1 MAKPKFLSLDGVRTL
16 VQYFKN
22 QLSEKVDKVDGKTL
36 SDNNFSNE
44 EKIKLAGIES
54 DSQVNIIESISVN
67 GSSQAITNK
76 NVNIA
81 VPLVDASL
89 SHSGQSGDA
98 KATGDAINEL
108 QEDIDELNQ
117 SISSTAT
124 TIRSEIAGKV
134 AAINQSITEVENSIP
149 TAVSELTND
158 SNYTTKSYVDGEI
171 AGVQSEIPTNVSELI
186 NDSNYTAK
194 SYVDDA
200 IADIVQLQADLDEN
214 IADLKADLDEN
225 VNGLKSA
232 LDQLAEDATI
242 QLKGNDHH
250 YYFGGGTNQEIILAN
265 STTTRVFEISDGK
278 SYHIDITG
286 NMAKTIGFANE
297 EFTTEGTI
305 PTATTLTSYT
315 YDFVNT
321 SNYAYLYV
329 YYSTVSGTGDCF
341 VYEKSNLAT
350 KAELEQA
357 IGDTEDELTESIDDT
372 NKLMTLLHDN
382 KDYFGYYATFVNGG
396 MSKGVI
402 DNNYKNRVTSD
413 HVFEFNRNITL
424 TPAAGFRYMFFLL
437 VNGSYVNSGFYT
449 DARTIYAGYKFKVLI
464 ARITENPTS
473 YVEDIQEFVDAL
485 TFTYDN
491 KYQIDQLNDY
501 KVSASNLVTQTIHPS
516 KIVEGKILDAN
527 GVEVNGN
534 TTDKLCYFDVEPGKT
549 ITIYN
554 LFSDSTRHASGYL
567 NGVYVSTFPAK
578 DTYSS
583 EEQFVCTGIDQI
595 GVSLDYT
602 KYTEAYGV
610 YKDYSVFADTAK
622 TKIANELKYTDAV
635 GNYLPD
641 TIEIGNPANWEGG
654 YIKANGTTITPSDSY
669 KHSNYIQVY
678 GGVDLTLAYIF
689 GAEAKVCHCYDS
701 QKSWIGAI
709 AGHNSTQASQT
720 IKTLKNTKFIRVT
733 IQNSPANFS
742 MVNIEYTTPVDRNYF
757 VSDLVNGWY
766 NQANKS
772 IETLFAKATA
782 KPILTLID
790 DDTPT
795 VAAVTRYRDA
805 CVANGVV
812 GCYAV
817 ITKQLESQTGL
828 ADLLLSYE
836 QEGFQ
841 SLIHCH
847 NQGSC
852 YDTSSPSYN
861 AAEAESDFVQA
872 IHEIL
877 PYNFA
882 NWRYWC
888 TPFGSCNAELISVAK
903 KWGMKCLIRS
913 GMLDYE
919 TTVPHP
925 GGKYQIS
932 RMSLNQNDA
941 ALTAIESALD
951 SAALVGGWVLITTHM
966 SETGWDSAESQQRFT
981 DMIAYAKNLGFE
993 IKTVAEALEIRDPI
1007 YNLYASF

>member
-1 MAKPKFLSLDGVRTL
+1 MATADIAIG
-16 VQYFKN
+16 
-22 QLSEKVDKVDGKTL
+22 
-36 SDNNFSNE
+36 DNIVTSGASANCE
-44 EKIKLAGIES
+44 
-54 DSQVNIIESISVN
+54 
-67 GSSQAITNK
+67 
-76 NVNIA
+76 A
-81 VPLVDASL
+81 VPGGV
-89 SHSGQSGDA
+89 SGQ
-98 KATGDAINEL
+98 
-108 QEDIDELNQ
+108 
-117 SISSTAT
+117 
-124 TIRSEIAGKV
+124 V
-134 AAINQSITEVENSIP
+134 
-149 TAVSELTND
+149 
-158 SNYTTKSYVDGEI
+158 
-171 AGVQSEIPTNVSELI
+171 
-186 NDSNYTAK
+186 
-194 SYVDDA
+194 
-200 IADIVQLQADLDEN
+200 
-214 IADLKADLDEN
+214 ADLK
-225 VNGLKSA
+225 SA
-232 LDQLAEDATI
+232 IDQLVEDATVS
-242 QLKGNDHH
+242 LKGNDHH
-250 YYFGGGTNQEIILAN
+250 YYFSGGTDKEIILAN
-265 STTTRVFEISDGK
+265 STTTRVFPISDGK

-305 PTATTLTSYT
+305 PTAITLTSYT

-329 YYSTVSGTGDCF
+329 YYSTTPNTGDCAVF
-341 VYEKSNLAT
+341 EKTNLVT
-350 KAELEQA
+350 KNEFEQA
-357 IGDTEDELTESIDDT
+357 IEDTEAELIGSIDET
-372 NKLMTLLHDN
+372 NKSLALLHDN
-382 KDYFGYYATFVNGG
+382 QDNFGYYATFVNGG
-396 MSKGVI
+396 MSNGVI
-402 DNNYKNRVTSD
+402 NNIYKNRVTSD
-413 HVFEFNRNITL
+413 HVFEFTRNITL

-437 VNGSYVNSGFYT
+437 VNGSYINRGFYT

-527 GVEVNGN
+527 GAEVNGN
-534 TTDKLCYFDVEPGKT
+534 TPDKLCYFDVKPGKT
-549 ITIYN
+549 ITLYN
-554 LFSDSTRHASGYL
+554 ILSDGTRHAAGYL
-567 NGVYVSTFPAK
+567 NGVFVSLFPAK
-578 DTYSS
+578 DAYSS

-602 KYTEAYGV
+602 KFSEVYGV
-610 YKDYSVFADTAK
+610 YKDYSVFSDTAK
-622 TKIANELKYTDAV
+622 TKIANGLKYTDAV

-669 KHSNYIQVY
+669 KHSDYIQVY

-689 GAEAKVCHCYDS
+689 GAESKVCHCYDS
-701 QKSWIGAI
+701 NKTWIGAI
-709 AGHNSTQASQT
+709 AGPNSTQATQT
-720 IKTLKNTKFIRVT
+720 IKTLRNTQFIRVT
-733 IQNSPANFS
+733 IKNSPADFS
-742 MVNIEYTTPVDRNYF
+742 NVNIEYTNPVGRNYF
-757 VSDLVNGWY
+757 VNDLVNGWY
-766 NQANKS
+766 DQANKS
-772 IETLFAKATA
+772 IDTLFKKATA

-795 VAAVTRYRDA
+795 VAAVTRYHNA
-805 CVANGVV
+805 CVANNVV
-812 GCYAV
+812 GCYAI

-847 NQGSC
+847 NQGKC
-852 YDTSSPSYN
+852 YDTSSAQYD
-861 AAEAESDFVQA
+861 AVEAEADFVQA

-888 TPFGSCNAELISVAK
+888 TPYGSCSAELISIAK
-903 KWGMKCLIRS
+903 KWGMKCLIKS
-913 GMLDYE
+913 GSLDYE

-941 ALTAIESALD
+941 ALTAIEAALD

-966 SETGWDSAESQQRFT
+966 SETGWDSAESQQRFA

-993 IKTVAEALEIRDPI
+993 IKTVAEALAIREPI
-1007 YNLYASF
+1007 YNLYAMF